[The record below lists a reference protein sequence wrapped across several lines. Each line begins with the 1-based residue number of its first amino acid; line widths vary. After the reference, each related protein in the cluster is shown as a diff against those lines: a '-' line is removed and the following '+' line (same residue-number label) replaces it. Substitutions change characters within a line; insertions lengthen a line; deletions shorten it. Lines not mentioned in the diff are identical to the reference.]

1 MNDEPGRQ
9 DTAPARDPLTYPST
23 GGLAASVAVIAPIQS
38 IITDLAD
45 VANARPEPGEAEAR
59 SAVRLAEE
67 TAEETA
73 EVAAMI
79 RALPGRPP
87 EVAGHTHAAVEAI
100 VTAVSEEQD
109 FGGWLGSVLCRAAA
123 RLGSSEALIAG
134 RPGSWEASLVYQL
147 VAGTDGPDDELL
159 SPYREPPRPPP
170 PRQPPHAPAQGT
182 SPGTGASSSPAT
194 PQRH

>member
-1 MNDEPGRQ
+1 MNHDPVRQ

-23 GGLAASVAVIAPIQS
+23 AGLPANVAVIATIQS

-134 RPGSWEASLVYQL
+134 RPRSGGASLGYPS
-147 VAGTDGPDDELL
+147 VAGPVRPHGHRL
-159 SPYREPPRPPP
+159 SPLLAA
-170 PRQPPHAPAQGT
+170 APAL
-182 SPGTGASSSPAT
+182 P
-194 PQRH
+194 

>member
-1 MNDEPGRQ
+1 
-9 DTAPARDPLTYPST
+9 
-23 GGLAASVAVIAPIQS
+23 
-38 IITDLAD
+38 
-45 VANARPEPGEAEAR
+45 
-59 SAVRLAEE
+59 
-67 TAEETA
+67 
-73 EVAAMI
+73 MI

-147 VAGTDGPDDELL
+147 VAGTVGPDDELL
-159 SPYREPPRPPP
+159 SPHPEPPP
-170 PRQPPHAPAQGT
+170 PPPPSDHPNPHPPPT
-182 SPGTGASSSPAT
+182 PLCRHASSSP
-194 PQRH
+194 

>member
-1 MNDEPGRQ
+1 MNHDPVRQ

-23 GGLAASVAVIAPIQS
+23 AGLPANVAVIATIQS

-147 VAGTDGPDDELL
+147 VAGTVGPDDEFL
-159 SPYREPPRPPP
+159 SRYGEPALPLPPCE
-170 PRQPPHAPAQGT
+170 QPNAHAQGT
-182 SPGTGASSSPAT
+182 CLCRDASS
-194 PQRH
+194 

>member
-23 GGLAASVAVIAPIQS
+23 AGLPANVAVIATTQS
-38 IITDLAD
+38 IIPDLAD

-123 RLGSSEALIAG
+123 RLGSSEALIPG
-134 RPGSWEASLVYQL
+134 RPGSWQASLVYQL
-147 VAGTDGPDDELL
+147 VAGTV
-159 SPYREPPRPPP
+159 PPRNAPLFPPRHPPPAPP
-170 PRQPPHAPAQGT
+170 PRSHTNAPPHIPH
-182 SPGTGASSSPAT
+182 P
-194 PQRH
+194 